1 MPGAFYLK
9 WYYLVLLVK
18 TFGDQIYLLPTIK
31 LSGKKK
37 KKKEE
42 EEKEP
47 LLMNLKLR
55 LSSIYY
61 LGNVDLNLGV

>member
-1 MPGAFYLK
+1 MILFG
-9 WYYLVLLVK
+9 
-18 TFGDQIYLLPTIK
+18 TFSKNIWGSNLSSPNYQIIR
-31 LSGKKK
+31 KKK
-37 KKKEE
+37 KNEEEE

>member
-1 MPGAFYLK
+1 MILFG
-9 WYYLVLLVK
+9 
-18 TFGDQIYLLPTIK
+18 TFSKNIWGSNLSSPNYQIIR
-31 LSGKKK
+31 KK

>member
-1 MPGAFYLK
+1 MILFG
-9 WYYLVLLVK
+9 
-18 TFGDQIYLLPTIK
+18 TFSKNIWGSNLSSPNYQIIR
-31 LSGKKK
+31 KKK
-37 KKKEE
+37 KKKEEEE